1 MSIRQRMLAFA
12 AGFLTLMS
20 LQVQANEPLEI
31 SDETFR
37 CLSEMTPVAGFFVDN
52 LLGNVEETVA
62 VAASETGG
70 KYPVGSVIQLVP
82 GEVMVKHPEGT
93 SPATNDWEFFE
104 LSVSADKS
112 HIAKRG
118 FEDVVNRFGG
128 NCLDCHLLAEPQWDL
143 VCGTGRGCAPLP
155 LTRPMLTAIQKT
167 DPRCTDVPALS
178 DEEKQAL
185 GVLQRMLGS
194 N

>member
-185 GVLQRMLGS
+185 GVLQRMLG
-194 N
+194 NN

>member
-1 MSIRQRMLAFA
+1 AFA

-82 GEVMVKHPEGT
+82 GEVMVTHPEGT

-185 GVLQRMLGS
+185 GVLQRMLG
-194 N
+194 NN

>member
-1 MSIRQRMLAFA
+1 MRIHQRMLTFTFGLLTIVSLHTHADA
-12 AGFLTLMS
+12 A
-20 LQVQANEPLEI
+20 LEI

-37 CLSEMTPVAGFFVDN
+37 CLAEMTPVGGFFVDN

-62 VAASETGG
+62 VAASEAGG

-82 GEVMVKHPEGT
+82 GEVMVKHPEGV

-104 LSVSADKS
+104 LSVSAEKS

-167 DPRCTDVPALS
+167 DPRCSDTPALS
-178 DEEKQAL
+178 EEEKQAL
-185 GVLQRMLGS
+185 GALQRMLGS

>member
-1 MSIRQRMLAFA
+1 MKIHQRILAFA
-12 AGFLTLMS
+12 AALLGCVS
-20 LQVQANEPLEI
+20 LHGQADELPEI
-31 SDETFR
+31 SDQTFR

-52 LLGNVEETVA
+52 LLGTVEDTVA

-70 KYPVGSVIQLVP
+70 RYPVGSVIQLVP

-104 LSVSADKS
+104 LSVSAEES
-112 HIAKRG
+112 HIARRG

-128 NCLDCHLLAEPQWDL
+128 NCLECHLLAEPQWDL

-155 LTRPMLTAIQKT
+155 LTRPMITAIQKT
-167 DPRCTDVPALS
+167 DPRCKQVPTLS

-185 GVLQRMLGS
+185 GTLQRMLGS

>member
-1 MSIRQRMLAFA
+1 MNLCQRILALA
-12 AGFLTLMS
+12 AGLLSLTA
-20 LQVQANEPLEI
+20 LQLQAGEGLEI
-31 SDETFR
+31 SDESFR
-37 CLSEMTPVAGFFVDN
+37 CLAEMTPVGDFFVDN
-52 LLGNVEETVA
+52 LLGDLEGTVA
-62 VAASETGG
+62 VAKSETGG
-70 KYPVGSVIQLVP
+70 RYPAGSVIQLVP

-104 LSVSADKS
+104 LNVSSEKN

-128 NCLDCHLLAEPQWDL
+128 NCLECHLLAEPQWDL

-155 LTRPMLTAIQKT
+155 LTRPMITAIQKT
-167 DPRCTDVPALS
+167 DPRCKQVPTLS

-185 GVLQRMLGS
+185 GTLQRMLGS

>member
-1 MSIRQRMLAFA
+1 MRIHQRMLAFVVGVVTA
-12 AGFLTLMS
+12 VS
-20 LQVQANEPLEI
+20 LQAHADEPLEI
-31 SDETFR
+31 SDDTFR
-37 CLSEMTPVAGFFVDN
+37 CLAEMTPVGDFFVDN
-52 LLGNVEETVA
+52 LLGDVEATIA
-62 VAASETGG
+62 VAQSESGG
-70 KYPVGSVIQLVP
+70 RYPVGSVIQLVP
-82 GEVMVKHPEGT
+82 SEVMVKHPEGT

-104 LSVSADKS
+104 LSVSAEKS

-128 NCLDCHLLAEPQWDL
+128 TCLDCHLLAEPQWDL

-155 LTRPMLTAIQKT
+155 LTRPMITAIQKT
-167 DPRCTDVPALS
+167 DPRCSEIPALS

-185 GVLQRMLGS
+185 ATLQRMLGS